1 MDGKNCSGG
10 KISLLNDRSDVGPLA
25 VEAQHQLPPLPA
37 PYRQPHPHHRAST
50 YSRAFSCKSTASL
63 PPQVPQLV
71 RSDSND
77 SGVFTTPSPLTLSY
91 HSFDEHA
98 AHPRAYR
105 RVPQQYSI
113 VAPRYGKMDDVTIP
127 MYLMSDA
134 TLTAPSCYAGPTQV
148 PSQVIAPPMQPPTRK
163 QLYCSS
169 SSPVSETSCASTVSN
184 GSKKK
189 TRAPSHR
196 KRTSTPALLLS
207 CSTAQTTSPP
217 PAMLPATR
225 RSTPARR
232 MRSAPSAKKAFTRKD
247 NMEQH
252 RRTHQ
257 NVRGVSRTSGSSENS
272 KVKKATKPA
281 PKKPT
286 TKLEAAALE
295 AAAVMQQL
303 AEQQPPQVS
312 QVQMSVTQA
321 PMQPLPQSLHK
332 QKTTHPHSSP
342 R

>member
-10 KISLLNDRSDVGPLA
+10 KISLLNDSSDVGPLA

-50 YSRAFSCKSTASL
+50 YSRAFSCRSTTSL
-63 PPQVPQLV
+63 SPQVPQLV

-98 AHPRAYR
+98 AHPHAHH

-113 VAPRYGKMDDVTIP
+113 VAPRYGKIDDVTIP

-148 PSQVIAPPMQPPTRK
+148 PSQVVAPPMQPSTRQ

-169 SSPVSETSCASTVSN
+169 SSPASEPSCASTVSN
-184 GSKKK
+184 GSNKNARTVAPKKNQY
-189 TRAPSHR
+189 
-196 KRTSTPALLLS
+196 S
-207 CSTAQTTSPP
+207 CPLAKLFNCSDYFTTSGH
-217 PAMLPATR
+217 A
-225 RSTPARR
+225 ARH
-232 MRSAPSAKKAFTRKD
+232 AKKHTGMKDAFCPVCNKAFTRKD

-257 NVRGVSRTSGSSENS
+257 NVRGLSRTSGSSEDS
-272 KVKKATKPA
+272 RVKKATKPA
-281 PKKPT
+281 PKKTT
-286 TKLEAAALE
+286 TKVEAAALE

-303 AEQQPPQVS
+303 AEQQPPPPRADACHPGSDAIIASIAS
-312 QVQMSVTQA
+312 QREQ
-321 PMQPLPQSLHK
+321 
-332 QKTTHPHSSP
+332 
-342 R
+342 

>member
-10 KISLLNDRSDVGPLA
+10 KISLLNDSSDVGPLA
-25 VEAQHQLPPLPA
+25 VKAQHQLPPLPA
-37 PYRQPHPHHRAST
+37 PYPQPHSHHRAST
-50 YSRAFSCKSTASL
+50 YSRAFSCKSAASL
-63 PPQVPQLV
+63 SPQVSQLV

-98 AHPRAYR
+98 AHPHAHH
-105 RVPQQYSI
+105 RVPQQYFTLT
-113 VAPRYGKMDDVTIP
+113 PRYGKMDDVTVP
-127 MYLMSDA
+127 MYLTPDA
-134 TLTAPSCYAGPTQV
+134 TLTAPSSDAIPAQM
-148 PSQVIAPPMQPPTRK
+148 PSHVIAPPVQPPTRQ

-169 SSPVSETSCASTVSN
+169 SSPASEPSCASTVSN
-184 GSKKK
+184 GSNNNARTVAPKKNQYPCPLAK
-189 TRAPSHR
+189 
-196 KRTSTPALLLS
+196 LFN
-207 CSTAQTTSPP
+207 CSDYFTTSGH
-217 PAMLPATR
+217 A
-225 RSTPARR
+225 ARH
-232 MRSAPSAKKAFTRKD
+232 AKKHTGKKDAFCPECSKAFTRKD

-257 NVRGVSRTSGSSENS
+257 NVRGVSRTSGSSEDS
-272 KVKKATKPA
+272 RVKKATKPA

-286 TKLEAAALE
+286 TKVEVAALE

-321 PMQPLPQSLHK
+321 PMHPLPS
-332 QKTTHPHSSP
+332 T
-342 R
+342 